1 MMRRAALI
9 VATAVLVGCPA
20 EQSAGSATTSA
31 SAVAA
36 TSIPTP
42 AASVSARRFP
52 SPYADEDLAVPEDFE
67 AQAEK
72 DITSEN
78 YKAILD
84 EMDTGDAPPNTDIPP
99 AAASAAPGKIP
110 APPP

>member
-1 MMRRAALI
+1 MIRRAALI
-9 VATAVLVGCPA
+9 VATAALVGCPA
-20 EQSAGSATTSA
+20 EQSVGSATTSA
-31 SAVAA
+31 SAVV

-84 EMDTGDAPPNTDIPP
+84 EMDTDDAPPNTDIPP
-99 AAASAAPGKIP
+99 AAVSAAPANIP